1 MSGKSPASLAM
12 TGAVMTIGGLAFARL
27 GWRGLRAPRAPAH
40 SLAGIDTPARPPIL
54 KLALF
59 AAILLFGLFILGCGL
74 LLILALFL
82 PEAQT

>member
-1 MSGKSPASLAM
+1 MSAQSPASLAM
-12 TGAVMTIGGLAFARL
+12 TGAVMTLGGLAFARL
-27 GWRGLRAPRAPAH
+27 GWRGLRAPRPAAH
-40 SLAGIDTPARPPIL
+40 SLAGIDTPARPPFL

-59 AAILLFGLFILGCGL
+59 VLGCGL

>member
-1 MSGKSPASLAM
+1 MSARNPAGLAV
-12 TGAVMTIGGLAFARL
+12 TGAVLAMGGLAFARL
-27 GWRGLRAPRAPAH
+27 GWRGLRAPRPAAH

-54 KLALF
+54 KRALF

-82 PEAQT
+82 PEGQG